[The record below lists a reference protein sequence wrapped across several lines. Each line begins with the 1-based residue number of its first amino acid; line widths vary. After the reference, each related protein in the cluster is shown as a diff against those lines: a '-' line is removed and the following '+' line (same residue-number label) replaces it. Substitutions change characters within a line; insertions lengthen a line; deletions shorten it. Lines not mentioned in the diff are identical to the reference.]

1 MPSPTIPELVLTIRR
16 ETGDSQEALARRL
29 GVSFATVNAWERGRT
44 EPRRVH
50 EAQLLELAKRL
61 GLRAG
66 LSVLAIDDD
75 PASCAIVDDLVTH
88 GRHGGDVITTTD
100 PTEGL
105 LLCGVLQPDVLFLDI
120 MMPGLDGFAVAEH
133 LRHIQG
139 LDRTAVIFMTAS
151 TEPKLLEQAANIGST
166 VLQKPLDSAVVD
178 SAIAA
183 VLVPA

>member
-1 MPSPTIPELVLTIRR
+1 MPVPTIPELVLTIRR
-16 ETGDSQEALARRL
+16 ETGESQEALARRL

-61 GLRAG
+61 GVRAG

-75 PASCAIVDDLVTH
+75 PASCAIVEDLVTH
-88 GRHGGDVITTTD
+88 GRHGGDIITTTN

-105 LLCGVLQPDVLFLDI
+105 LLCGALRPDVLFLDI

-133 LRHIQG
+133 LRHIEG
-139 LDRTAVIFMTAS
+139 LERTAVVFMTAS
-151 TEPKLLEQAANIGST
+151 TEPRLLERAAELGSA
-166 VLQKPLDSAVVD
+166 VLQKPLDGAAVD
-178 SAIAA
+178 GAIAA
-183 VLVPA
+183 VLVPV

>member
-1 MPSPTIPELVLTIRR
+1 MPSPTIPELVLAIRR

-61 GLRAG
+61 GVRAG

-75 PASCAIVDDLVTH
+75 PASCAIVEDLVAH
-88 GRHGGDVITTTD
+88 GRHAGDVITTTS

-105 LLCGVLQPDVLFLDI
+105 LLCGALRPDVLFLDI
-120 MMPGLDGFAVAEH
+120 MMPGLDGFEVAGQLSRIE
-133 LRHIQG
+133 G
-139 LDRTAVIFMTAS
+139 LSRVAVIFMTSS
-151 TEPKLLEQAANIGST
+151 TDPALLARAGEIGSV
-166 VLQKPLDSAVVD
+166 VLAKPLDASAVD
-178 SAIAA
+178 EAISR
-183 VLVPA
+183 VLVGV